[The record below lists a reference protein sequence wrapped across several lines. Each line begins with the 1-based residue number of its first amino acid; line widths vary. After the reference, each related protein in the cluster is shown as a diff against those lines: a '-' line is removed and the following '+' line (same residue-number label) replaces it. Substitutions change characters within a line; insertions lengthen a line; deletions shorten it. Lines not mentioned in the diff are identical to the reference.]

1 MDIYKAVTERK
12 SIRAFKEKSVPK
24 SLLKKI
30 METALRAPSWANS
43 QPWEFAI
50 VGGETLQALA
60 EELFELGQTEVPGN
74 PDRPMP
80 EKWPNLNNERIR
92 GLGKKMFEAMSIPR
106 EDKERRKEH
115 YSRNYRFFG
124 APNIIYIY
132 LDQELGVYSMMD
144 AGIIVQ
150 TIALLA
156 TAEGLGTCFLASS
169 SRYPDV
175 VREKVGIPKSKDIV
189 LGVAIGYPDSKDAS
203 NKFRSDR
210 GEFDEFVRWVDV

>member
-1 MDIYKAVTERK
+1 MDIYDAVTKRQ
-12 SIRAFKEKSVPK
+12 SIRAFKNKSVPK

-30 METALRAPSWANS
+30 METALQAPSWANS
-43 QPWEFAI
+43 QPWEFAV

-80 EKWPNLNNERIR
+80 EKWPDLNMERIR
-92 GLGKKMFEAMSIPR
+92 ALGKKMFEAMSIPR
-106 EDKERRKEH
+106 EDKARRMEH

-124 APNIIYIY
+124 APNIIYVY
-132 LDQELGVYSMMD
+132 LDKELGVYSMLD
-144 AGIIVQ
+144 VGIITQ

-175 VREKVGIPKSKDIV
+175 VREKLGIPKSKDIV
-189 LGVAIGYPDSKDAS
+189 LGLAIGYPDDKDAS
-203 NKFRSDR
+203 NQFRSDR
-210 GEFDEFVRWVDV
+210 GGFDEFVNWVDV